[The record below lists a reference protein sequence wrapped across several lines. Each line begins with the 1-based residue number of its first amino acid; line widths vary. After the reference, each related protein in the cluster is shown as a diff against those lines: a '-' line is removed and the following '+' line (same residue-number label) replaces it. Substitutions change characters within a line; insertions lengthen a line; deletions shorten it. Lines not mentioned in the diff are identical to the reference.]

1 MDEALV
7 AAIHDPASA
16 DLEPRVRLAM
26 LFVERW
32 VRDDA
37 RSIDDAF
44 FAELREHFSERELLE
59 LAITTGTVELSHKF
73 NTAFGVIPRPRGRHL
88 RGGHA
93 RRPAVHA
100 RPPRLPRHRV
110 APRGGAGG
118 VAPAAAPPP
127 ARAPIIAPTSN
138 PETPHA

>member
-1 MDEALV
+1 MDEALI
-7 AAIHDPASA
+7 AAIHDPEGA

-26 LFVERW
+26 RFVERW

-73 NTAFGVIPRPRGRHL
+73 NTAFGVIPRHEGDTYEVGTPGAPQYMRDHLASLGIESPR
-88 RGGHA
+88 
-93 RRPAVHA
+93 
-100 RPPRLPRHRV
+100 
-110 APRGGAGG
+110 
-118 VAPAAAPPP
+118 AAPS
-127 ARAPIIAPTSN
+127 PTL
-138 PETPHA
+138 EQ

>member
-1 MDEALV
+1 MDEELI
-7 AAIHDPASA
+7 AAIHDPRNS

-32 VRDDA
+32 VADAA

-73 NTAFGVIPRPRGRHL
+73 NTAFGVT
-88 RGGHA
+88 
-93 RRPAVHA
+93 
-100 RPPRLPRHRV
+100 PRHEGDTYQV
-110 APRGGAGG
+110 GTPAAPRFMRDHL
-118 VAPAAAPPP
+118 AALGIESP
-127 ARAPIIAPTSN
+127 RADPDR
-138 PETPHA
+138 